1 MERLASFG
9 RLLRE
14 LGIDVGPGDVAA
26 AARGLAFLRPADRD
40 AFYLTL
46 RTVLCRRVEDFPLF
60 DAAFVHFWLGS
71 DRTGPDVP
79 DGAGIRIRLRRT
91 ASPEGVL
98 REAGGPDGEEG
109 PGDGGLEEQQGLP
122 GYTARVL
129 LLRKDL
135 GKLEP
140 HESPEVARLAR
151 ELARRLAHRVARRLR
166 RRRRG
171 AIDPART
178 LRRALRT
185 GGEVLELRRRR
196 RRQSARLV
204 ALLDV
209 SGSMQPYSRFLLVF
223 LAALTAQLPATETF
237 VFSTGLVRVTRELRD
252 RALEAVSAAAP
263 DWAGGTR
270 LGASLECFARE
281 HAPHLV
287 DRRTAL
293 LVLSDGLDTGETERV
308 ESAMRQLRS
317 AGRIVWL
324 NPLAGDPAY
333 EPLQRGMRA
342 ALPFVDVL
350 APAHS
355 LESLLA
361 LPAHLGLRKARG

>member
-1 MERLASFG
+1 MERLASFA

-14 LGIDVGPGDVAA
+14 LGMDVGPGDVVA
-26 AARGLAFLRPADRD
+26 AARALAFLGPAGQD

-46 RTVLCRRVEDFPLF
+46 RTVLCRKVEDFPLF
-60 DAAFVHFWLGS
+60 HAAFLHFWLGG
-71 DRTGPDVP
+71 DRTGPDAP
-79 DGAGIRIRLRRT
+79 DVDGVRIRLRRT
-91 ASPEGVL
+91 RSPQGAL
-98 REAGGPDGEEG
+98 HDAGGPDGEEG
-109 PGDGGLEEQQGLP
+109 SGDGGDGLEEEQGLP
-122 GYTARVL
+122 GYTARAL
-129 LLRKDL
+129 LLRRDL
-135 GKLEP
+135 GKIEP

-166 RRRRG
+166 RHRRG
-171 AIDPART
+171 AVDPART

-196 RRQSARLV
+196 RRQKARLV

-209 SGSMQPYSRFLLVF
+209 SGSMQPYSRFLLLF

-237 VFSTGLVRVTRELRD
+237 VFSTELVRVTRELRA
-252 RALEAVSAAAP
+252 RELEAVTAAAP

-270 LGASLECFARE
+270 LGASLDCFVRE
-281 HAPHLV
+281 HAPLLV
-287 DRRTAL
+287 DRHTAL

-308 ESAMRQLRS
+308 EEAMRRLRAS

-333 EPLQRGMRA
+333 QPLQRGMRA

-355 LESLLA
+355 LESLLT
-361 LPAHLGLRKARG
+361 LPGHLG

>member
-26 AARGLAFLRPADRD
+26 AARGLAFVRPADRD

-46 RTVLCRRVEDFPLF
+46 RTVLCRKVEDFPLF
-60 DAAFVHFWLGS
+60 HAAFVHFWLGG
-71 DRTGPDVP
+71 DRTASDVP

-91 ASPEGVL
+91 GSPEGVL

-109 PGDGGLEEQQGLP
+109 PGDGDGGLEEGQGIP

-135 GKLEP
+135 AKLEP

-151 ELARRLAHRVARRLR
+151 ELARRLARRVARRLR
-166 RRRRG
+166 RHWRG

-196 RRQSARLV
+196 RRQKARLV

-237 VFSTGLVRVTRELRD
+237 VFSTELVRVTRELRA
-252 RALEAVSAAAP
+252 RELEAVAAAAP

-270 LGASLECFARE
+270 LGASLECFVRE
-281 HAPHLV
+281 HAPLLV

-308 ESAMRQLRS
+308 EDAMRRLRGS

-361 LPAHLGLRKARG
+361 LPAHLG